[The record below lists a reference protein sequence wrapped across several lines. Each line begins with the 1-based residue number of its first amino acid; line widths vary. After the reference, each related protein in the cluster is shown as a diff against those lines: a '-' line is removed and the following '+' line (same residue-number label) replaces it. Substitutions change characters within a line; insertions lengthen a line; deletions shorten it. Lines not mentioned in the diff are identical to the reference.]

1 MADII
6 TKLDGTTI
14 SRADKV
20 LKLINWYKEKYE
32 NKETKLC
39 DLSIGSELRTLL
51 ESITVDTNDIEYNSY
66 ELFKQTFT
74 QYANGNYLDL
84 KACETKLN
92 RKKGTVARGEVTFT
106 ISQTLP
112 EDYIIPAG
120 IVVLHRDNGNEYILA
135 NDVKIDAGTYTK
147 NGFVYSKVVGSD
159 YNALPGKLTA
169 FKNIHRTR
177 YDLKVTNNY
186 EISGGSDTESDE
198 SLRERI
204 FNNKKE
210 RAFGTL
216 PAYLNNIIENVD
228 NVHDVAFINPK
239 NLSNHYKIV
248 KDANNQNVQ
257 VKCTDCTRVIIVN
270 GTTKPCPLEV
280 LQNVENYMT
289 HQNNI
294 ILGHNFHIQKATP
307 TSFYFDIGVFKE
319 GSVTEEEVTQ
329 ALITYFDGGTIGTKT
344 YPGLNIGEPIKKQ
357 SMLDAIEE
365 LEGVNQVESITN
377 INYNKNLPTDINKW
391 TKIGNQQYTYT
402 SGGYT
407 YSRVGDTINPWGRK
421 NFLTLSTSSFS
432 VAQLGYKRNIDNTST
447 SGIGLTIY

>member
-1 MADII
+1 MEDSI

-14 SRADKV
+14 SRAEKV
-20 LKLINWYKEKYE
+20 LKLINWYQEKYQ
-32 NKETKLC
+32 NKETRLC
-39 DLSIGSELRTLL
+39 DLSIGSEIRTLL
-51 ESITVDTNDIEYNSY
+51 ESITVETNDIEYNTY

-74 QYANGNYLDL
+74 QYSSGSFLDL

-106 ISQTLP
+106 ISQTVP

-120 IVVLHRDNGNEYILA
+120 IVILHRDNGNEYILA
-135 NDVKIDAGTYTK
+135 SDVKIDAGTYTK

-186 EISGGSDTESDE
+186 EITGGRDTESDE
-198 SLRERI
+198 SLRARI

-210 RAFGTL
+210 KAFGTL
-216 PAYLNNIIENVD
+216 PAYINNIIENVD
-228 NVHDVAFINPK
+228 DVHDVAFINPN
-239 NLSNHYKIV
+239 NLSNHYKTI

-257 VKCTDCTRVIIVN
+257 VKCTDCKRVILVN
-270 GTTKPCPLEV
+270 GTSKPCPLEV

-289 HQNNI
+289 HQDNI
-294 ILGHNFHIQKATP
+294 VLGHTFHVQRANTTP
-307 TSFYFDIGVFKE
+307 FYFDIGIFKE
-319 GSVTEEEVTQ
+319 GSVTEEEVIE
-329 ALITYFDGGTIGTKT
+329 ALLAYFNGGIIGTKN
-344 YPGLNIGEPIKKQ
+344 YPGLNIGEAVKKQ
-357 SMLDAIEE
+357 NMLDAIEE
-365 LEGVNQVESITN
+365 LEGVDQVESITS
-377 INYNKNLPTDINKW
+377 INYNTNLPTNVNSW

-402 SGGYT
+402 TGGYT

-421 NFLTLSTSSFS
+421 NFVTLSTSASS
-432 VAQLGYKRNIDNTST
+432 VATLGYKRNIDNTST
-447 SGIGLTIY
+447 SGVGLTLY